1 MNHVDLERYWND
13 PELQRDIKAA
23 ARRER
28 AQVLKRFL
36 DNAAQALLGHGTSAK
51 RGHRINTSRT
61 CEAC

>member
-1 MNHVDLERYWND
+1 MDNLQRYRND
-13 PELQRDIKAA
+13 PQVQREIDAA

-36 DNAAQALLGHGTSAK
+36 DQAAQALLGGGTHVK
-51 RGHRINTSRT
+51 RGHRIDTSRP

>member
-1 MNHVDLERYWND
+1 MDNLERYWDN
-13 PELQRDIKAA
+13 PELQRDIDAA

-36 DNAAQALLGHGTSAK
+36 DQAAHALLGHGTRAK
-51 RGHRINTSRT
+51 RGHRIDTSRP

>member
-1 MNHVDLERYWND
+1 MNDNLENYWNN
-13 PELQRDIKAA
+13 PELRRDIDAA

-36 DNAAQALLGHGTSAK
+36 EQAAQALLGPGTRAK
-51 RGHRINTSRT
+51 RGHRIDTSRP

>member
-1 MNHVDLERYWND
+1 MDNLEQYWHN
-13 PELQRDIKAA
+13 PEVRRDIDAA

-36 DNAAQALLGHGTSAK
+36 DQAAQALLGGGTRAN
-51 RGHRINTSRT
+51 RGHRIDTSRP

>member
-1 MNHVDLERYWND
+1 MDNLQRNWND
-13 PELQRDIKAA
+13 PQLQRDIDAA

-36 DNAAQALLGHGTSAK
+36 DQAAHALLGGGTRAK
-51 RGHRINTSRT
+51 RGHRIDTSRP

>member
-1 MNHVDLERYWND
+1 MDNLEQYWNN
-13 PELQRDIKAA
+13 PEVRRDIDAA

-36 DNAAQALLGHGTSAK
+36 DQAAQALLGNGTRTK
-51 RGHRINTSRT
+51 RGPRIDMSRP

>member
-1 MNHVDLERYWND
+1 MDNQERYWNN
-13 PELQRDIKAA
+13 PELRRDIDAA

-36 DNAAQALLGHGTSAK
+36 DQAAQALLGGGAHAK
-51 RGHRINTSRT
+51 RGHRIDTSRP

>member
-1 MNHVDLERYWND
+1 MNANLERYWDN
-13 PELQRDIKAA
+13 PEVRRDIDAA

-36 DNAAQALLGHGTSAK
+36 DQAAQALLGNGSSAK
-51 RGHRINTSRT
+51 RGYRVNTSRP

>member
-1 MNHVDLERYWND
+1 MDNLQRNWND
-13 PELQRDIKAA
+13 PQLQRDIDAA

-36 DNAAQALLGHGTSAK
+36 DQAAQALLGGGTRAK
-51 RGHRINTSRT
+51 HAHRIDTSRP

>member
-1 MNHVDLERYWND
+1 MDNLERYWDN
-13 PELQRDIKAA
+13 PELQRDIDAA

-36 DNAAQALLGHGTSAK
+36 DQAAHALLGGGTRAK
-51 RGHRINTSRT
+51 RGHRIDTSRP

>member
-1 MNHVDLERYWND
+1 MDNLEHYRNN
-13 PELQRDIKAA
+13 PEIRRDIDAA

-36 DNAAQALLGHGTSAK
+36 DQAAHALLGGGTRAK
-51 RGHRINTSRT
+51 RGHRIDTSRP